1 MSRENPSQVESAS
14 SSVAPRHWLSRWSWL
29 LRSLTKSA
37 IVLLTV
43 AASVWILGFAQRQG
57 WIKSNDANTA
67 APSTAA
73 ALTRYVCPMMCVPPS
88 SKPGRCPVCAMKLE
102 PTTQQDGD
110 GVSFEIEPAIRRI
123 VGIRTAKAKLAE
135 AKRSIRTIGSIEY
148 DQSQLST
155 IAAYTDG
162 RLEELFA
169 DYVGVPVKHGDDL
182 ALLYSPELFTAQTE
196 YLANLGQAT
205 SGLVDRQ
212 GILALTSERL
222 VELGMSP
229 DQIAA
234 LRESRKPSSRVR
246 IESPQGGRVIEK
258 LVAEGDYVQAGEPL
272 YRVADLATVWLMLDL
287 FPDDASVVRFGQR
300 VTAQISSD
308 PEKLFVGRV
317 AFIDPIVDKKTRT
330 VRVRVELANPDGTL
344 KPGDYAKARI
354 AVPALP
360 QPTIYDPEL
369 AGKFISPMHPQV
381 IRDEPGACPVCD
393 MDLVSTT
400 ELGFSPTPLP
410 EQRQILVPRN
420 AVLTVGDDSVIY
432 VEVGPGRFEI
442 RRISVAAYTQTHAAV
457 SAGLEA
463 GEVVATDG
471 NFLLDSQSQLIGNAS
486 LLDPSRASPPGAKS
500 ARPGSKQDPFEGLEE
515 QALDL

>member
-1 MSRENPSQVESAS
+1 
-14 SSVAPRHWLSRWSWL
+14 
-29 LRSLTKSA
+29 
-37 IVLLTV
+37 
-43 AASVWILGFAQRQG
+43 
-57 WIKSNDANTA
+57 
-67 APSTAA
+67 
-73 ALTRYVCPMMCVPPS
+73 
-88 SKPGRCPVCAMKLE
+88 MKLE

-205 SGLVDRQ
+205 SGLVDRR

-381 IRDEPGACPVCD
+381 IRDEPGVCPVCD

-432 VEVGPGRFEI
+432 VEVEPGRFEI